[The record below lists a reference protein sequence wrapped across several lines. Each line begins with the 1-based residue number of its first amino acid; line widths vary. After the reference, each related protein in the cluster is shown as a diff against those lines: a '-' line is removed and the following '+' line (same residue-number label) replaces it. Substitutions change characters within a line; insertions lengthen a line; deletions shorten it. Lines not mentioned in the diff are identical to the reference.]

1 MDNEILNILSNA
13 YKQYGRAVFCNPL
26 KLNMYLHDLLAE
38 YPNERKKL
46 AIAVTENF
54 FAKMLEVQDKGNTV
68 PLPMYID
75 QLVSS
80 YGMSR
85 ENATSIVNT
94 MYETI
99 KVVKMKEP
107 AKEENKSNNE
117 EIQQELNLKFDS
129 VFEVES
135 ILKKYNG
142 NDPVLNIPEGITK
155 IDESVCKENGGIEK
169 VLLPKSIKHLG
180 DSVFEAC
187 TNLKEISFSD
197 GLLTLG
203 NKCFKNC
210 KAIDEV
216 TLPETVTKISAE
228 AFRNCVGLK
237 KFIIP
242 KNVEVIEKLAFT
254 GCDSLK
260 EFVVADDNPYL
271 RTDGHAIYT
280 KDMKTLVCFAP
291 GSDKEYYK
299 IPDTVTYLS
308 DNAFSGCMNLRVVD
322 VPAGAKKGSYCF
334 SGCENLRKE
343 EQRYATNIRD
353 FL

>member
-1 MDNEILNILSNA
+1 MDSEILNILSSA
-13 YKQYGRAVFCNPL
+13 YKEYGRAVFCNPL

-46 AIAVTENF
+46 AIAVTENY
-54 FAKMLEVQDKGNTV
+54 FAKMLEMQDKGNSV

-80 YGMSR
+80 YGMSN
-85 ENATSIVNT
+85 ENATSIVNL

-99 KVVKMKEP
+99 KVVKIKEP
-107 AKEENKSNNE
+107 TKPDSSSHINE
-117 EIQQELNLKFDS
+117 SIQEINLRFDS

-142 NDPVLNIPEGITK
+142 IDSVLDVPDGITK
-155 IDESVCKENGGIEK
+155 IDESVCRENDKIEK
-169 VLLPKSIKHLG
+169 VVLPKSIKHQG
-180 DSVFEAC
+180 DSVFESC
-187 TNLKEISFSD
+187 SNLKEIFFSG

-210 KAIDEV
+210 KFIEEV
-216 TLPETVTKISAE
+216 SLPDTVIKISSE
-228 AFRNCVGLK
+228 AFRNCTRLK
-237 KFIIP
+237 KIFIP
-242 KNVEVIEKLAFT
+242 KSVETIEKLAFT
-254 GCDSLK
+254 GCDELK
-260 EFVVADDNPYL
+260 EFIVADDNPYL

-299 IPDTVTYLS
+299 IPDTVTYLNE
-308 DNAFSGCMNLRVVD
+308 NAFSGCMNLRVVD
-322 VPAGAKKGSYCF
+322 IPTGAKKGSYCF
-334 SGCENLRKE
+334 SGCENLHKE
-343 EQRYATNIRD
+343 EQRFATNIRD